1 MLRAFRTLHVAPS
14 LPDRLKPLYEI
25 AHNVW
30 WSWNRDAVDLFRRLD
45 ADLFDATHHNPVET
59 LGRVSQERLDDLVN
73 DEGFLSHMDRVY
85 AELQGYMEGAPSLTG
100 PEKQNVIAYFSME
113 YGLTEAMPIYS
124 GGLGVLSGD
133 HLKAA
138 SDMGMPLVG
147 VGMLYQEGYF
157 RQYLNVDG
165 WQQETYPTNDFHNM
179 PIQLERDGNG
189 EPLTIAVSYPG
200 REVWAQIW
208 RVQVGRIPL
217 YMLDSNIE
225 ANQPDDRQLT
235 SKLYSGDRDMRI
247 RQEILL
253 GVGGMRALQAVG
265 IEPTVCH
272 MNEGH
277 SAFLGLERIRLAMQG
292 HGLSFDEALVL
303 TSAGNVFTT
312 HTSVPAGIDLF
323 APHLIDRYMT
333 DWMHTLGIDR
343 HRFLSLGR
351 PRHAPPEEPFSMAV
365 LALSLSSKANGV
377 SELHGQVAREMWQG
391 LWPGTPAN
399 EVPIGAITNGIH
411 HRTWISQDMANL
423 LFRYLGPRWHSD
435 PADTELWGRVER
447 IPDEELWHTH
457 ERRRERL
464 VSMARRAM
472 VNQLVRR
479 GASHSDIGR
488 AWDFLDPKALTI
500 GFARRFAT
508 YKRALLLFHDLER
521 LSRILNQTDRPVQIL
536 FAGKAHPEDIP
547 AKELIRSLIHA
558 VRREDLRHRIVFLED
573 YDMALARYLVQGVDV
588 WLNTPR
594 HGQEAS
600 GTSGM
605 KACMNGAIH
614 LSTLD
619 GWWHEGY
626 SPEIGWRIGQ
636 GESYADDAYGDEVEA
651 HVLYDLLE
659 KDVVPLFYD
668 RGHNSVPH
676 GWVGLM
682 KRSMASVGPRFNTQ
696 RMLQEYADLLYTPSV
711 ERYVRLADEG
721 GKAARELSQWL
732 QHVGEGWSQIR
743 LVNVESSA
751 EDGVTVRDEVAFTV
765 HLALGSLS
773 PGDVTVQVCLGITD
787 AQGQIVDYDTIP
799 MEPQGQTD
807 DGLERYTVL
816 ARFNWSG
823 LSGYTVRVLPNHPN
837 LATTHLPG
845 LVLWAE

>member
-1 MLRAFRTLHVAPS
+1 MLRPFRTLHIVPS
-14 LPDRLKPLYEI
+14 LPERLGPLYEI

-45 ADLFDATHHNPVET
+45 ADLFDATRHNPVET
-59 LGRVSQERLDDLVN
+59 LGRVPQERLDDLVD
-73 DEGFLSHMDRVY
+73 DEGFISHMDRVY
-85 AELQGYMEGAPSLTG
+85 AEMQDYMEGAPSLTG
-100 PEKQNVIAYFSME
+100 PESQDVIAYFSME

-133 HLKAA
+133 HLKTA
-138 SDMGMPLVG
+138 SDMRMPLVG
-147 VGMLYQEGYF
+147 IGMLYQEGYF
-157 RQYLNVDG
+157 RQYLNADG

-179 PIQLERDGNG
+179 PIQLERDEVGQ
-189 EPLTIAVSYPG
+189 PLTISVSYPG
-200 REVWAQIW
+200 REVHAQIW
-208 RVQVGRIPL
+208 CVQVGRVPL
-217 YMLDSNIE
+217 YMLDANIE
-225 ANQPDDRQLT
+225 SNQPEDRQLT

-253 GVGGMRALQAVG
+253 GIGGMRALEALG

-277 SAFLGLERIRLAMQG
+277 SAFLGLERIRRAMQR

-303 TSAGNVFTT
+303 TSAGTVFTT

-323 APHLIDRYMT
+323 APHLIDRYLS

-343 HRFLSLGR
+343 ERFLALGR
-351 PRHAPPEEPFSMAV
+351 PPNAPAEEPFSMAV
-365 LALSLSSKANGV
+365 LALSLSSRSNGV

-399 EVPIGAITNGIH
+399 EVPIGSITNGIH
-411 HRTWISQDMANL
+411 HRTWVSLDMDNL
-423 LFRYLGPRWHSD
+423 LLRYLGPRWQSN
-435 PADTELWGRVER
+435 PSDTELWKRAER
-447 IPDEELWHTH
+447 IPDEELWHAH

-464 VSMARRAM
+464 VSMARREM
-472 VNQLVRR
+472 VNQLTRR
-479 GASHSDIGR
+479 GASQSQVAQ

-521 LSRILNQTDRPVQIL
+521 LTRILNQADRPVQIL

-619 GWWHEGY
+619 GWWHEAY

-636 GESYADDAYGDEVEA
+636 GETYADDAYGDEVEA
-651 HVLYDLLE
+651 HLLYDLLE

-668 RGHNSVPH
+668 RGNNTVPH
-676 GWVGLM
+676 GWVAM
-682 KRSMASVGPRFNTQ
+682 IKRSMASVGPRFNNQ
-696 RMLQEYADLLYTPSV
+696 RMLQEYSDLLYVPSV
-711 ERYVRLADEG
+711 KRYLRLAAEG
-721 GKAARELSQWL
+721 GQAARELSQWL
-732 QHVGEGWSQIR
+732 QRVREGWSQIH
-743 LVNVESSA
+743 LANVESSA
-751 EDGVTVRDEVAFTV
+751 QDGATVRDEIEFTA
-765 HLALGSLS
+765 HLALGPLS
-773 PGDVTVQVCLGITD
+773 AEDVMVQVCLGTMGPT
-787 AQGQIVDYDTIP
+787 GQIMSYDTIA
-799 MEPQGQTD
+799 MEHQGQTE
-807 DGLERYTVL
+807 DGLVRYGVRG
-816 ARFNWSG
+816 RFGRSG
-823 LSGYTVRVLPNHPN
+823 LSGYTVRVLPSHSD
-837 LATTHLPG
+837 LATAHLPG
-845 LVLWAE
+845 LVLWA

>member
-1 MLRAFRTLHVAPS
+1 MLRPFRTLHIVPS
-14 LPDRLKPLYEI
+14 LPERLGPLYEI

-45 ADLFDATHHNPVET
+45 ADLFDATRHNPVET
-59 LGRVSQERLDDLVN
+59 LGRVPQERLDDLVD
-73 DEGFLSHMDRVY
+73 DEGFISHMDRVY
-85 AELQGYMEGAPSLTG
+85 AEMQDYMEGAPSLTG
-100 PEKQNVIAYFSME
+100 PESQDVIAYFSME

-133 HLKAA
+133 HLKTA
-138 SDMGMPLVG
+138 SDMRMPLVG
-147 VGMLYQEGYF
+147 IGMLYQEGYF
-157 RQYLNVDG
+157 RQYLNADG

-179 PIQLERDGNG
+179 PIQLERDEVGQ
-189 EPLTIAVSYPG
+189 PLTISVSYPG
-200 REVWAQIW
+200 REVHAQIW
-208 RVQVGRIPL
+208 CVQVGRVPL
-217 YMLDSNIE
+217 YMLDANIE
-225 ANQPDDRQLT
+225 SNQPEDRQLT

-253 GVGGMRALQAVG
+253 GIGGMRALEALG

-277 SAFLGLERIRLAMQG
+277 SAFLGLERIRRAMQR

-303 TSAGNVFTT
+303 TSAGTVFTT

-323 APHLIDRYMT
+323 APHLIDRYLS

-343 HRFLSLGR
+343 ERFLALGR
-351 PRHAPPEEPFSMAV
+351 PPNAPAEEPFSMAV
-365 LALSLSSKANGV
+365 LALSLSSRSNGV

-399 EVPIGAITNGIH
+399 EVPIGSITNGIH
-411 HRTWISQDMANL
+411 HRTWVSLDMDNL
-423 LFRYLGPRWHSD
+423 LLRYLGPRWQSN
-435 PADTELWGRVER
+435 PADTELWKRAER
-447 IPDEELWHTH
+447 IPDEELWHAH

-464 VSMARRAM
+464 VSMARREM
-472 VNQLVRR
+472 VNQLTRR
-479 GASHSDIGR
+479 GASQSQVAQ

-521 LSRILNQTDRPVQIL
+521 LTRILNQADRPVQIL

-619 GWWHEGY
+619 GWWHEAY

-636 GESYADDAYGDEVEA
+636 GETYADDAYGDEVEA
-651 HVLYDLLE
+651 HLLYDLLE

-668 RGHNSVPH
+668 RGNNTVPH
-676 GWVGLM
+676 GWVAM
-682 KRSMASVGPRFNTQ
+682 IKRSMASVGPRFNNQ
-696 RMLQEYADLLYTPSV
+696 RMLQEYSDLLYVPSV
-711 ERYVRLADEG
+711 ERYLRLAAEG
-721 GKAARELSQWL
+721 GQAARELSQWL
-732 QHVGEGWSQIR
+732 QRVREGWSQIH
-743 LVNVESSA
+743 LANVESSA
-751 EDGVTVRDEVAFTV
+751 QDGATVRDEIEFTAQ
-765 HLALGSLS
+765 LALGPLS
-773 PGDVTVQVCLGITD
+773 AEDVMVQVCLGTMGPT
-787 AQGQIVDYDTIP
+787 GQIMSYDTIA
-799 MEPQGQTD
+799 MEHQGQTD
-807 DGLERYTVL
+807 DGLERYGVQ
-816 ARFNWSG
+816 AHFHRSG
-823 LSGYTVRVLPNHPN
+823 LSGYTVRVLPSHPD
-837 LATTHLPG
+837 LATAHLPG
-845 LVLWAE
+845 LVLWA